1 MKKRIFFIFSVFF
14 SVWGASQNT
23 DSLLVLP
30 KFETSKTN
38 CSIEKGRKKLKGRSY
53 ASAPALYLR
62 ANNEKYT
69 YAVFQLGKRA
79 NRIYLFFNVLEKS
92 ACVKNEKVLDIFF
105 ADGQIISLKNKHN
118 INCEGIFACVLKTS
132 VLKKFSTKTITK
144 IKLYTYDRDYD
155 FFISENIDNQIDNY
169 IKCLKIFRF

>member
-69 YAVFQLGKRA
+69 YAVFQLGK
-79 NRIYLFFNVLEKS
+79 KS
-92 ACVKNEKVLDIFF
+92 KSYIFVFQCVREICLR
-105 ADGQIISLKNKHN
+105 
-118 INCEGIFACVLKTS
+118 
-132 VLKKFSTKTITK
+132 KK
-144 IKLYTYDRDYD
+144 
-155 FFISENIDNQIDNY
+155 
-169 IKCLKIFRF
+169 